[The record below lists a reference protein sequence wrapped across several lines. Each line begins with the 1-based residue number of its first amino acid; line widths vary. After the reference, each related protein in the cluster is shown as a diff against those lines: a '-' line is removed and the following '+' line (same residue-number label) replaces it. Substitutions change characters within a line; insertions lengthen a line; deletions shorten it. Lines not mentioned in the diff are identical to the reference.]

1 MIDFLESIRIIDQD
15 LNMLISYEELI
26 NYEDADESI
35 AKEFWNFMGKDT
47 SEELHADDVYENYVV
62 YERNAYENLKYHWQN
77 AWNKGPGS
85 YSSHL
90 AGVIGDFAAW
100 EVLGVSSS
108 DELTELFKLIDKNSD
123 GVIDGTEACRYY
135 VADYDFIC
143 EKFDH
148 KPTWMAHLDY
158 WE

>member
-1 MIDFLESIRIIDQD
+1 MIHYLEEDWYIISQDRNKLVSYKDFLNS
-15 LNMLISYEELI
+15 
-26 NYEDADESI
+26 EDADEFI
-35 AKEFWNFMGKDT
+35 IKEFWNFMGKDT

-62 YERNAYENLKYHWQN
+62 YERNAYEILKYHWQN

-108 DELTELFKLIDKNSD
+108 DELT
-123 GVIDGTEACRYY
+123 
-135 VADYDFIC
+135 
-143 EKFDH
+143 
-148 KPTWMAHLDY
+148 
-158 WE
+158 